1 MTHVVTHGALDRAHD
16 SISSRFAAL
25 RRRISEYRE
34 YRKTVAEL
42 RALDTRELEDLGIAR
57 GDITRIAR
65 EAVYGA

>member
-1 MTHVVTHGALDRAHD
+1 MTQVLTRSALDRAPD
-16 SISSRFAAL
+16 SVSSRFAAL
-25 RRRISEYRE
+25 HRRISEYRE

-57 GDITRIAR
+57 FDITRIAR